1 MPDWTKKTVEKLQE
15 TVEQRTGKT
24 VVDQEHLNLLEAS
37 DVERRAMQKELDLMG
52 WYVLDHMGGSPQE
65 VKPTERRR
73 MAAQAR
79 MVWVQ
84 DPVAGA
90 NVDLSCQFIFGRG
103 VPKPKASDEKVQEV
117 IDEAWDDPDNKAA
130 LTTFS
135 AQTALCTDL
144 VLQSNLF
151 LLFFEGA
158 DGKVKLGILEHDSVE
173 DAVRDS
179 NNRLRVLYYVARQ
192 RQYGWDYNMDRP
204 DIKVQINQASG
215 TKPRVMYYQSLAATD
230 SETGAIDSLDDP
242 CPPAKLAE
250 GLVYHIAINKGS
262 EMVFGVPAMRRI
274 VKWMAALNDFM
285 AARVDMTQAAAAFIM
300 RRTVTGTPQQVAN
313 IAAKAISR
321 RSTLASQSIDDGNAA
336 MVGSGPRPGS
346 ILNENQ
352 NVKTE
357 PFALSTQAPQAAQ
370 DAQMIRSQI
379 SSATWPQHYLGDQS
393 NANLATAQALE
404 LPVIKKVEAFQ
415 ELFEGLFRTFIDRVI
430 QKAVDAGTLPTDLTP
445 EERARLKAKKSKNT
459 VPGSPGPDPPAAP
472 AQTEFPAAMTDPNAN
487 GNGAGS
493 TALSASYEGQTE
505 DEEDTERDLG
515 YEFSM
520 PNPLKRAMADLINSI
535 ANIARTFDPNNTNLE
550 LSRTLL
556 GVALGQGLEMADPAA
571 AVERILPEGYVDPM
585 LAAQMGAGGEGPPG
599 MPPGGPPPLVPPA
612 PNVNIFGPGGPP
624 PGQGPDGEGNAYG
637 SAGFSD
643 EYQGNQGQMQQAAYD
658 ERMGSLLDRWD
669 EEIGEIVDE
678 MLAAGSKNGSH

>member
-1 MPDWTKKTVEKLQE
+1 MPDWTKKLQE
-15 TVEQRTGKT
+15 TIEQRTGKT
-24 VVDQEHLNLLEAS
+24 VIEQERLNLLEAS
-37 DVERRAMQKELDLMG
+37 DVERRAMAKELDLMG
-52 WYVLDHMGGSPQE
+52 WYVLDFMGGSPQE

-103 VPKPKASDEKVQEV
+103 VPKPKAADEKVQEV

-130 LTTFS
+130 LTTFA

-151 LLFFEGA
+151 LLFFEGS
-158 DGKVKLGILEHDSVE
+158 DGKVKLGILDHDSVE

-192 RQYGWDYNMDRP
+192 RAYGWDFTMDRP
-204 DIKVQINQASG
+204 DVKVTMSQQDPR
-215 TKPRVMYYQSLAATD
+215 KPRVMYYQALAATK
-230 SETGAIDSLDDP
+230 SETGEIDSEDQP
-242 CPPAKLAE
+242 CPPEKLAE
-250 GLVYHIAINKGS
+250 GLVYHIAINKGT

-300 RRTVTGTPQQVAN
+300 RRTITGTPQQVAN

-321 RSTLASQSIDDGNAA
+321 RSTLASQSVDSPDAA
-336 MVGSGPRPGS
+336 LVGAGPRPGS

-357 PFALSTQAPQAAQ
+357 PFAVSTQAAQAAQ
-370 DAQMIRSQI
+370 DAQMIRSQV
-379 SSATWPQHYLGDQS
+379 SAATWPQHYLGDQS

-404 LPVIKKVEAFQ
+404 LPVIKKVESLQ
-415 ELFEGLFRTFIDRVI
+415 ELFEGLFRTFLDRVI
-430 QKAVDAGTLPTDLTP
+430 QKAVDAGTLPTALTP
-445 EERARLKAKKSKNT
+445 EERARLKSKKPENQ
-459 VPGSPGPDPPAAP
+459 VPGAPGITPPGAP
-472 AQTEFPAAMTDPNAN
+472 AQSEPPSSMTEPSS
-487 GNGAGS
+487 NGAGP
-493 TALSASYEGQTE
+493 TALSQSYEGQTD
-505 DEEDTERDLG
+505 DEEDTERDLS

-585 LAAQMGAGGEGPPG
+585 LAAQQAAGGPPG
-599 MPPGGPPPLVPPA
+599 APPGGPPPLVPEA
-612 PNVNIFGPGGPP
+612 PTINMFGPGGPP
-624 PGQGPDGEGNAYG
+624 PGGGPDGEGNAYG
-637 SAGFSD
+637 SAGFSSN
-643 EYQGNQGQMQQAAYD
+643 YQDNQGQMQQAVDQPYE
-658 ERMGSLLDRWD
+658 ERMANLLDLWD
-669 EEIGEIVDE
+669 EELGEIVDE
-678 MLAAGSKNGSH
+678 MLTAASSNGKR